1 MARALYVST
10 SIFLA
15 DKNEPVY
22 SARGYALQTL
32 DKRGVMGLEW
42 LIFAGVVVVA
52 VGGFLFWLVG
62 RLFFSD

>member
-1 MARALYVST
+1 
-10 SIFLA
+10 
-15 DKNEPVY
+15 
-22 SARGYALQTL
+22 
-32 DKRGVMGLEW
+32 MGLEW